1 VIRGRDLGGLMI
13 DESSCLQWRIF
24 SEVSASMNQ
33 KTRKGFLLE
42 PEAKPYVRWRYEWRC
57 SGGKNPCG
65 WRYLLI
71 LAARS
76 QQYSKVAD
84 GGDL

>member
-1 VIRGRDLGGLMI
+1 MI

-42 PEAKPYVRWRYEWRC
+42 PEAKALCEVEVRVEVQWM
-57 SGGKNPCG
+57 K
-65 WRYLLI
+65 
-71 LAARS
+71 
-76 QQYSKVAD
+76 
-84 GGDL
+84 